1 MWRGSGGASSCRSRN
16 KSPAEGDVFLTNP
29 REASAPSPWAVA
41 VGLLVLVLIGW
52 AAWNYGAIGGLR
64 WVEFD
69 SPLTLA
75 ALGFVAGIGA
85 FFAPCAFALFP
96 GYISYYLASTG
107 TGRETPA
114 RSLGLGLMC
123 AAGSALFFAL
133 TGAAITLVGG
143 AVSPYLIATKPVIAL
158 AVVLLGLVLVAD
170 VRLPSVGVPLGAAVR
185 RLPPAAGLFVYGFGY
200 ALASTGCTLPLYV
213 SIIVLPLTSGFS
225 GAALLTFGS
234 FAVAMA
240 LMMLLTASPRRACS
254 AGSRPRRPG
263 SSGPA
268 APSWSWPGSTSAT
281 TTSAPACEGRA
292 PRRPR

>member
-1 MWRGSGGASSCRSRN
+1 MREKIELPTNAAARQPGSR
-16 KSPAEGDVFLTNP
+16 PAP
-29 REASAPSPWAVA
+29 WSAAI
-41 VGLLVLVLIGW
+41 GLLVVVLIGW
-52 AAWNYGAIGGLR
+52 AAWNYGAVGGLR

-69 SPLTLA
+69 SPSTLA
-75 ALGFVAGIGA
+75 ALGFIAGIGA

-114 RSLGLGLMC
+114 RSLVLGLTC

-133 TGAAITLVGG
+133 AGVAITLVGG
-143 AVSPYLIATKPVIAL
+143 AVSPYLIATKPLIAL
-158 AVVLLGLVLVAD
+158 AVVVLGLVLVAD

-185 RLPPAAGLFVYGFGY
+185 RLPPAAGLFLYGFGY

-240 LMMLLTASPRRACS
+240 LMMLLTSLLVGLAKARLLGRIQASTAWIKRAS
-254 AGSRPRRPG
+254 GAVLVLAGLYLG
-263 SSGPA
+263 YYYI
-268 APSWSWPGSTSAT
+268 
-281 TTSAPACEGRA
+281 RA
-292 PRRPR
+292 GM

>member
-1 MWRGSGGASSCRSRN
+1 MTIGRQNASRAERGQDTQTAAAGAR
-16 KSPAEGDVFLTNP
+16 A
-29 REASAPSPWAVA
+29 AVVSLWIVVA
-41 VGLLVLVLIGW
+41 GLVLLVATGW
-52 AAWNYGAIGGLR
+52 IAWNYGALGGLR

-69 SPLTLA
+69 APLTLA

-96 GYISYYLASTG
+96 GYISYYLTSTG

-114 RSLGLGLMC
+114 RSLGLGLTC

-143 AVSPYLIATKPVIAL
+143 AVSPYLIATKPLIAL
-158 AVVLLGLVLVAD
+158 AVVLLGLALVAD
-170 VRLPSVGVPLGAAVR
+170 VRLPSVGVPLGAAMR
-185 RLPPAAGLFVYGFGY
+185 RLPPAAGLFLYGFGY

-240 LMMLLTASPRRACS
+240 LIMLLTSLLVGLAKARLLGRIQASTAWIKRAS
-254 AGSRPRRPG
+254 GAVLVLAGLYLG
-263 SSGPA
+263 YYYI
-268 APSWSWPGSTSAT
+268 
-281 TTSAPACEGRA
+281 RA
-292 PRRPR
+292 GM

>member
-1 MWRGSGGASSCRSRN
+1 MTIGRQNASRAERRQDAQTSAAGARAAVSSLWI
-16 KSPAEGDVFLTNP
+16 V
-29 REASAPSPWAVA
+29 VA
-41 VGLLVLVLIGW
+41 GLVLLGALGW
-52 AAWNYGAIGGLR
+52 IAWNYGALVGLR

-69 SPLTLA
+69 APLTLA

-96 GYISYYLASTG
+96 GYISYYLTSTG

-114 RSLGLGLMC
+114 RSLGLGLTC

-133 TGAAITLVGG
+133 AGVAITLVGG
-143 AVSPYLIATKPVIAL
+143 AVSPYLIATKPLIAL
-158 AVVLLGLVLVAD
+158 AVVLLGFVLVAD
-170 VRLPSVGVPLGAAVR
+170 VRLPSVGVPLGAAMR
-185 RLPPAAGLFVYGFGY
+185 RLPPAAGLFLYGFGY

-240 LMMLLTASPRRACS
+240 LMMLLTSLLVGLAKTRLLGRLQASTAWIKRTSGAVLILAGLYLGYYYIRA
-254 AGSRPRRPG
+254 GM
-263 SSGPA
+263 
-268 APSWSWPGSTSAT
+268 
-281 TTSAPACEGRA
+281 
-292 PRRPR
+292 